1 MTNVKDKPW
10 EHEPDYLMFMSDA
23 GYVCEIKRH
32 PDSKHLNGYIYIPEG
47 HSDFGKDYHDL
58 HGYSNGAFYEDAP
71 ASHGGWT
78 YAETRG
84 DEDGGKHTVF
94 GFDCNHA
101 RDYAPGTA
109 DELAALN
116 IEGLSQRFDTYRTIE
131 YVTNVLEQAAHD
143 FKRREK
149 GEQHALSKG

>member
-1 MTNVKDKPW
+1 MTNIADKPW
-10 EHEPDYLMFMSDA
+10 ENEPDHLMFMSDA

-32 PDSKHLNGYIYIPEG
+32 PVNKHLNGYILIPFG
-47 HSDFGKDYHDL
+47 HSDYGKDYSDL
-58 HGYSNGAFYEDAP
+58 HGYNNGAFYEDAP

-84 DEDGGKHTVF
+84 DEDGGKYTVF

-101 RDYAPGTA
+101 GDYAPGSTIT
-109 DELAALN
+109 ELY
-116 IEGLSQRFDTYRTIE
+116 GLESRFTMYRTIE

-149 GEQHALSKG
+149 GEQHDFAKG